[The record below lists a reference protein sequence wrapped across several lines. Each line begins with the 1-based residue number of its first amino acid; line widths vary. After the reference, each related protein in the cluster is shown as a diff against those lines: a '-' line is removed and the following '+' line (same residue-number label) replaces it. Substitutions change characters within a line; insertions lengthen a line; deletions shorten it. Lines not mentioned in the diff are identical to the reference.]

1 MTTAFS
7 DMAEAIVAVSR
18 QMPAD
23 TPFFVN
29 CTFGDEVV
37 KLARVK
43 VVGGIGF
50 ALTSTTTKLLYPA
63 NQLPA
68 AVHAFMN
75 TALHV
80 KKRVH
85 GTYSEHRGCTVMH
98 GDVSLGS
105 FRHSD
110 CDHSVQIAW
119 AIMEHMRHPP
129 LNETEP
135 IETHPFDARNV
146 AGWAIDQPPQPPPLP
161 IGGDTPVAYD
171 AD

>member
-146 AGWAIDQPPQPPPLP
+146 AGWAIDQPPQQPPLP

>member
-80 KKRVH
+80 KERVH

-98 GDVSLGS
+98 GDVCLGS
-105 FRHSD
+105 FFNSNS
-110 CDHSVQIAW
+110 DHSVQIAW

-135 IETHPFDARNV
+135 IETPPLDARNV
-146 AGWAIDQPPQPPPLP
+146 AGWAIDQPPQPPPLA
-161 IGGDTPVAYD
+161 IGGETPVSY

>member
-1 MTTAFS
+1 MK
-7 DMAEAIVAVSR
+7 
-18 QMPAD
+18 
-23 TPFFVN
+23 
-29 CTFGDEVV
+29 CTFGVSLRGGEAKPKEVV

-50 ALTSTTTKLLYPA
+50 ALTTTNTKLLYPA

-80 KKRVH
+80 KERVH
-85 GTYSEHRGCTVMH
+85 GTEHRGCAVTH
-98 GDVSLGS
+98 GDVCLGL
-105 FRHSD
+105 FFNSD
-110 CDHSVQIAW
+110 CDHSAQIAW

-135 IETHPFDARNV
+135 IETHPLDARNV
-146 AGWAIDQPPQPPPLP
+146 AGWAIDQPPQPPPLA
-161 IGGDTPVAYD
+161 IGGETPVAYD

>member
-1 MTTAFS
+1 MTTAS
-7 DMAEAIVAVSR
+7 IDMAEAIVAASR

-23 TPFFVN
+23 TPFSVK

-80 KKRVH
+80 KERVH

-98 GDVSLGS
+98 GDVCLGS
-105 FRHSD
+105 FFNSNS
-110 CDHSVQIAW
+110 DHSAQIAW

-146 AGWAIDQPPQPPPLP
+146 AGWAIDQPPQPPPLA
-161 IGGDTPVAYD
+161 IGGETPVAYD